1 MEVKTVYGI
10 MDIYIGAIFAEVYG
24 SISRLGVVIIWEVI
38 SEPEVEE
45 YSDGSKFISWLS
57 RNTKTGEEKKIGIND
72 HAIHYSS
79 HIYPINHP
87 KIKRYIESLK

>member
-10 MDIYIGAIFAEVYG
+10 MDIHTGAIFAEVYG
-24 SISRLGVVIIWEVI
+24 SISRLRVVIIWEVI

-72 HAIHYSS
+72 HAFIIRLIS
-79 HIYPINHP
+79 ILLTTP
-87 KIKRYIESLK
+87 KSKDILSR

>member
-10 MDIYIGAIFAEVYG
+10 MDIHIGARFAEVYG

-38 SEPEVEE
+38 SEPEVEG

-57 RNTKTGEEKKIGIND
+57 RNTKTGE
-72 HAIHYSS
+72 
-79 HIYPINHP
+79 
-87 KIKRYIESLK
+87 

>member
-10 MDIYIGAIFAEVYG
+10 MDIHIGAIFAEVYG

-45 YSDGSKFISWLS
+45 YSDGS
-57 RNTKTGEEKKIGIND
+57 
-72 HAIHYSS
+72 
-79 HIYPINHP
+79 
-87 KIKRYIESLK
+87 